1 MKKKHLVNFKEYV
14 DSETETS
21 NYEIPYAAVIPP
33 EDDKIWHYMRNQLDK
48 APLWGTDMNQQE
60 EDNKVLGDRD
70 GEI

>member
-48 APLWGTDMNQQE
+48 APLWGTDMVKSDIKNA
-60 EDNKVLGDRD
+60 
-70 GEI
+70 EIRNL